1 MILVIGEVLFDIFPD
16 SKRFGGAPFNFAYHL
31 KHFGFPVRF
40 ISKVGND
47 DNGREIL
54 RRIEAAGF
62 DLDDIQ
68 RDNLHPTGTVQVR
81 LDKRGVPTF
90 DIVPD
95 VAYDFIDYIPSTWSE
110 LIDNAGLVYFG
121 TLVQRTPRGFSQ
133 IQQLLSR
140 KHRDCLSFYDINLRA
155 DCYSPE
161 VIRASLNK
169 TDILK
174 LNFDELNEYR
184 HMLGSHQTDSEF
196 IQHLMDEYELVAL
209 ALTKGGD
216 GSELY
221 TPEGVTRSASQPV
234 ASVVDTVGAGDAYAA
249 MLAAGILKKWPAS
262 KMLSMAAEFATRIC
276 GVAGALPESADFYVP
291 YRKEISEGG

>member
-1 MILVIGEVLFDIFPD
+1 MILVIGEILFDIFPD

-54 RRIEAAGF
+54 NRIEAAGF
-62 DLDDIQ
+62 NPDDIQ

-81 LDKRGVPTF
+81 LDKQGIPTF
-90 DIVPD
+90 DIVPN
-95 VAYDFIDYIPSTWSE
+95 VAYDFIDYTPSTCSE
-110 LIDNAGLVYFG
+110 LFDNASLVYFG

-133 IQQLLSR
+133 IQRFLGR
-140 KHRDCLSFYDINLRA
+140 KNMDCLAFYDINLRS

-161 VIRASLNK
+161 VIRASLGK
-169 TDILK
+169 TDVLK
-174 LNFDELNEYR
+174 LNSDELGESR
-184 HMLGSHQTDSEF
+184 LMLGSHQTDSAF
-196 IQHLMDEYELVAL
+196 IQYLMDEYELTAL
-209 ALTKGGD
+209 ALTMGGD

-221 TPEGVTRSASQPV
+221 TREGVTRAASQPV
-234 ASVVDTVGAGDAYAA
+234 ASLVDTVGAGDAYAA

-276 GVAGALPESADFYVP
+276 GVAGALPEAADFYVP
-291 YRKEISEGG
+291 YRKDISGGG